1 MISAGFP
8 RSRCYGWGLPGN
20 AFPNPELGILD
31 LDPGAAGGAMVG
43 GGKGMGVMV
52 VAGRELSRVLGEA
65 VQPPTLV
72 LAAAQSLCCCRQQS
86 HRECLAPTVLVIPR
100 MESLLRSDP

>member
-1 MISAGFP
+1 
-8 RSRCYGWGLPGN
+8 
-20 AFPNPELGILD
+20 
-31 LDPGAAGGAMVG
+31 MVG
-43 GGKGMGVMV
+43 GGQGMGVMV
-52 VAGRELSRVLGEA
+52 VAGQELSRVLGE
-65 VQPPTLV
+65 VFRPPTLV